1 MTTQTMTT
9 QELTVEL
16 NMALCAEYQAVVMY
30 TTYAAAVQGPF
41 RPQLRAFFQSEIPD
55 ELGHAQFL
63 ADKVV
68 ALGGFPSVEPAEVPR
83 AIDAKEMLR
92 NVRDAEQDAIRTY
105 KRLARAAEE
114 MGERGLATH
123 LETILEDE
131 TGHFEET
138 EKILAGW

>member
-1 MTTQTMTT
+1 M
-9 QELTVEL
+9 EPRTVTDLVAQL
-16 NMALCAEYQAVVMY
+16 NKALEAEYQAVVMY
-30 TTYAAAVQGPF
+30 TTFAAAVQGPY
-41 RPQLRAFFQSEIPD
+41 RPQLRAFFQAEIAD

-68 ALGGFPSVEPAEVPR
+68 ALGGYPSVAPAEVPR
-83 AIDAKEMLR
+83 ATDVKEMLR
-92 NVRDAEQDAIRTY
+92 NVRDAEQEAIRTY
-105 KRLARAAEE
+105 KRLAKAADE
-114 MGERGLATH
+114 MGEKGLATH